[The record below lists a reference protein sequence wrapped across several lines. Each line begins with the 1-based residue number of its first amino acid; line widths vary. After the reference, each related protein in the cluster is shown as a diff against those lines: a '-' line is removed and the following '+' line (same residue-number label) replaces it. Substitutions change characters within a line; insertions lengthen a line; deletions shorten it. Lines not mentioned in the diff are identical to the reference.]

1 VQVEEY
7 LDEQSQQGAY
17 KQSELM
23 DSLQD
28 GEGSAA
34 GSSRSQALMSK
45 LNRGQK
51 LQMMARN
58 STDMPKPQLAFLDD
72 IDNDRDR

>member
-1 VQVEEY
+1 VDEY
-7 LDEQSQQGAY
+7 LDGQSQQGAY

-28 GEGSAA
+28 AESTAA
-34 GSSRSQALMSK
+34 GSRPQTLMSK
-45 LNRGQK
+45 LNYGQR

-58 STDMPKPQLAFLDD
+58 STDIPKPQLAFLDD